1 MPIWIR
7 WLVMLLKDWRREKG
21 KLSFWG
27 RRGDEDLS
35 CQKFLVC
42 IYIFEQ
48 EAHSAINLH
57 TWAFYWLCLWT
68 NCVVYGNIL
77 KWNYWNLQDLEKK
90 PKYLVT
96 FTVGIK
102 QRNNIN
108 AAVKKVI
115 KAAIPYFFTWLFWYS
130 ECWRLR
136 FFFTF
141 L

>member
-1 MPIWIR
+1 M
-7 WLVMLLKDWRREKG
+7 VGYAFEGLKEREG
-21 KLSFWG
+21 KI
-27 RRGDEDLS
+27 
-35 CQKFLVC
+35 KFLGEEGGWGPFLPKISCVH

-77 KWNYWNLQDLEKK
+77 KWNYWNLKDLEKK

-96 FTVGIK
+96 FTVGIN